1 MNNNWHKKE
10 KPLLGL
16 TGLGGGVDGLA
27 VVGAATKAYVDDVFS
42 TYAYK
47 GSGSARSINNGIDL
61 SGKGGLVWT
70 KVRDAAY
77 SHMLNDTVRT
87 DGRTHRISSDS
98 NLGETNY
105 GATGITAWNSNGYS
119 LGTDAIGMINDSSQ
133 DYASWTFAKQEGF
146 LDVVTWTGNG
156 SNRTISHSL
165 GSIPGCI
172 MVKRTDTAQDWA
184 VYHRGNGA
192 TKNFY
197 LNSSGGVV
205 TDSVVWNDTEPTS
218 SVFSVGTHA
227 MVNANGGSYVAYI
240 FAGGASTAATAR
252 SVEFDSTWPGDD
264 LKIAKNSDFQYGTG
278 DFTWE
283 AYVKPTDLSSSNRYV
298 LNHVDMAGVGTIGGI
313 YIHLSNQ
320 CLAYENA
327 SGSGDTILANRKI
340 YTGQWTHVAVSRNSG
355 ITRLFQNG
363 LLVGTGTHDDYS
375 FPQSNFHVGINYS
388 ASGNGFDGN
397 ISNVRIIK
405 GTGLYTS
412 SFTPP
417 TEPLTNVT
425 NTVLLCCNNSSVT
438 GSTVTPD
445 TITSDGNTPTASTDN
460 PFDDPNGFKFG
471 EDSDKNIIKCG
482 SYTGNGSTTGP
493 EIFMDWEPQWIL
505 VKNAGAAANWG
516 LLDSMRGI
524 ATDAKDS
531 ILFPDSNGAEVT
543 SSGTV
548 LVNLTST
555 GFKNTDTG
563 NIFNSSATKYVYI
576 AIRRPDASVGKS
588 PEAASEVFAMDTGN
602 ASTTIPV
609 WDSNFVVDFAMNRAP
624 ASTTSWYTTARL
636 IQDYYVLANSTN
648 GWNQDNGAFFDSNV
662 GWAKD
667 DYGTWG
673 STYQS
678 WMWKRYPKGFDVMT
692 YESPGGDNFQL
703 KHNLGVVPEMMWIK
717 RMTDDGG
724 AYNWTVY
731 HKGLNGGTNPEN
743 YGLHLNTNSEEVDDY
758 GFFSDTAPTA
768 THVTFGYDGTTGAS
782 GKEYLAM
789 LFASITGIS
798 KCGYYDG
805 SDSGQTI
812 TTGFQPRFII
822 IKCTTDAFDWLVFD
836 TVRGWASGNDQR
848 LRLNDNSAQNG
859 SYDVGAPTSTG
870 FTLTNPGDGSEWDWN
885 DAGKKYIYY
894 AHA

>member
-1 MNNNWHKKE
+1 MNNNAWFKKE
-10 KPLLGL
+10 NPLLSL
-16 TGLGGGVDGLA
+16 HSMGGGAAGTLMQ
-27 VVGAATKAYVDDVFS
+27 GAADTTYIDDVFS
-42 TYAYK
+42 TYLYK
-47 GSGSARSINNGIDL
+47 GNNSANTVNTGIDY
-61 SGKGGLVWT
+61 SGKGGLLWIKARNSARQNLLFDTERGANKKITSNEDWT
-70 KVRDAAY
+70 EYDGTGAY
-77 SHMLNDTVRT
+77 NQTFTSTGFTLNNSYT
-87 DGRTHRISSDS
+87 D
-98 NLGETNY
+98 
-105 GATGITAWNSNGYS
+105 
-119 LGTDAIGMINDSSQ
+119 INDINVTYSS
-133 DYASWTFAKQEGF
+133 WNFRKQKGF
-146 LDVVTWTGNG
+146 FDIVTWTGNG

-240 FAGGASTAATAR
+240 FAGGASDAATAR
-252 SVEFDSTWPGDD
+252 SVEFDSTSPGDD

-313 YIHLSNQ
+313 YIHQSNQ

-375 FPQSNFHVGINYS
+375 FPQSNFHVGINYT

-505 VKNAGAAANWG
+505 VKNAGASANWG

-531 ILFPDSNGAEVT
+531 ILFPDSSAAEVT

-576 AIRRPDASVGKS
+576 AIRRPDAFVGK
-588 PEAASEVFAMDTGN
+588 PAEAASEVFAMDTGN

-624 ASTTSWYTTARL
+624 ASSGNSWYTSARL

-648 GWNQDNGAFFDSNV
+648 GWNQDGGAFFDSNV

-789 LFASITGIS
+789 LFASVEGIC
-798 KCGYYDG
+798 KVGYYDG
-805 SDSGQTI
+805 SNSEQTI
-812 TTGFQPRFII
+812 TTGFQPKYCFI
-822 IKCTTDAFDWLVFD
+822 KKVD
-836 TVRGWASGNDQR
+836 TAQGWVVLDTLRGWASGVDER
-848 LRLNDNSAQNG
+848 LEFHNNSAQM
-859 SYDVGAPTSTG
+859 DTIDFGAPTATG
-870 FTLTNPGDGSEWDWN
+870 FTLTGNVEKANQSG
-885 DAGKKYIYY
+885 ARYIYY